1 MFEDSEMS
9 DYLFAQPSFL
19 EGVARNL
26 DILGTLEVYNT
37 SRSAEEA
44 DIRAQKEDVATLQ
57 DDMRIAASK
66 VLYFYGN

>member
-1 MFEDSEMS
+1 MS